1 MPPGPCTGALAILTL
16 LLVPFAASAQ
26 DAPAPAPDPSPN
38 YSHQPRTIP
47 APEGPQGAFPPP
59 PPRGAGRTLNAAIS
73 AGPGWL
79 ALRDDLGRD
88 AQQATSLTARVGVVM
103 GPEWNLVLGLDHAR
117 TRRGGATFS
126 QTAGLFGVQRFF
138 FKRVYLGAAVGMA
151 FVKESDVPN
160 GITDGP
166 GGTLS
171 AHLGVE
177 AVRLRHAALT
187 VEAGFTIAEYNEEKW
202 EMAGARLGV
211 VLF

>member
-1 MPPGPCTGALAILTL
+1 MLPGFRTRALVGLSL
-16 LLVPFAASAQ
+16 LLVPISAAAQ
-26 DAPAPAPDPSPN
+26 NAPAQDPSPN

-47 APEGPQGAFPPP
+47 AAEGPQGAFPPP
-59 PPRGAGRTLNAAIS
+59 PPRGEGRTLNAAVS

-88 AQQATSLTARVGVVM
+88 GQQATSLAARVGVVM
-103 GPEWNLVLGLDHAR
+103 APEWNLVMGLDHAR

-138 FKRVYLGAAVGMA
+138 FKRVYLGAALGMA

-177 AVRLRHAALT
+177 ALRLRHAALT
-187 VEAGFTIAEYNEEKW
+187 VEASFTIAEYNEEKW